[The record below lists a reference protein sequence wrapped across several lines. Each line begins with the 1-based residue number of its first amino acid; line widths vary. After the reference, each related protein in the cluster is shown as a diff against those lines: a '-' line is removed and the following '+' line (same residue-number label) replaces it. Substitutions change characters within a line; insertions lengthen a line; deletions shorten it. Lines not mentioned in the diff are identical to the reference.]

1 MKNLNLNLEK
11 EFKGKKFLVTGASRG
26 LGLKVCEILDSK
38 GAKIAMISRS
48 IKEMEKTLKKLQ
60 NPKKHIC
67 IKVDFLKNDQIK
79 IGFDKALKFLKE
91 IDVILHIAGGG
102 YGLSDPLINNEDVN
116 KLLSINLLGAIEINR
131 CFIVEYGFG

>member
-1 MKNLNLNLEK
+1 
-11 EFKGKKFLVTGASRG
+11 
-26 LGLKVCEILDSK
+26 
-38 GAKIAMISRS
+38 MISRS

-79 IGFDKALKFLKE
+79 IGFDKAFKFLKE

-102 YGLSDPLINNEDVN
+102 YGLSDPLMNNEDIN

-131 CFIVEYGFG
+131 LAVNKIKKIRNLNLYMLDRYLLMRLLVPLDIIP